1 MRYLL
6 ASILFLLPLVQK
18 GQTKVE
24 ARVDNGDTILI
35 VNKPEVRVYAKMGEP
50 GKKRREA
57 YRELVHDVKEALP
70 YAKLFASKMREIES
84 NLEKYDSKSARKS
97 YLKKTE
103 RQLKKDLKSELKDLT
118 YDQGRILIKLINRE
132 TGKTSYDLIKKYKSG
147 FNALMWQ
154 SFATVFGMNLRNQY
168 DPQEEEAIEKILHA
182 LGHE

>member
-6 ASILFLLPLVQK
+6 AFMFLLLPLVQK
-18 GQTKVE
+18 SQSKVA
-24 ARVDNGDTILI
+24 ARIENGDTILI
-35 VNKPEVRVYAKMGEP
+35 VNKPEVRVHAKMGEA

-57 YRELVHDVKEALP
+57 YRELVYDVKEALP
-70 YAKLFASKMREIES
+70 YAKLFASKMQEIER
-84 NLEKYDSKSARKS
+84 NLENLETKSAKKS

-103 RQLKKDLKSELKDLT
+103 GKLKQQLKSDLKDLT

-147 FNALMWQ
+147 FNAVMWQ
-154 SFATVFGMNLRNQY
+154 SFAAVFGMNLRNQY
-168 DPQEEEAIEKILHA
+168 NPREEEAIEKILHA